1 MIAHRLSTIREA
13 DQILVIEAGQVV
25 ETGTHLDLLDA
36 GGLYADLYLTQF
48 KHQEDQQP
56 EERMSGPVL

>member
-1 MIAHRLSTIREA
+1 MREA

-25 ETGTHLDLLDA
+25 ETGTHLDLVEA

-48 KHQEDQQP
+48 KHQENQQP
-56 EERMSGPVL
+56 AERT

>member
-1 MIAHRLSTIREA
+1 VVES
-13 DQILVIEAGQVV
+13 GQVV

-48 KHQEDQQP
+48 KHQEQSA
-56 EERMSGPVL
+56 ERMRGPVL